1 MPNPITFNDFLL
13 KARGSLFDSRAI
25 IVDNVQKAQSVKR
38 GNLIFSS
45 GEKLNDATMAA
56 FKQALQQEYGV
67 FGIHAFDTIVGTRA
81 QLHKNLRAC
90 DIKAVQS
97 KMETLKLKRLCN
109 EIERQLETSPAV
121 MQLTD
126 EALDAVQRTVR
137 AQVEARADDVKQC
150 KTPEAISKL
159 VNNMIMQAIKNARTN
174 PNVTKVNAGDFRHLQ
189 QGEKQIAPNAP
200 MGLSQLD
207 TKATYSKTSTSVED
221 RVRRGWAGAGM
232 RVNFGHSSRPAIFEQ
247 LKTNGVEPG
256 FIFHNDWSRNDTRA
270 LMIDIHSDKTKNEI
284 DKIIKDILKYS
295 SDKSDKQKEE
305 IAKKSYLE
313 KGLLIGRVHRAGV
326 TFAAEYVLS
335 KELDKLAQNPQP
347 DTPLLNAIKKHF
359 GQDVQKTDFFPADGT
374 QPQGAQLAN
383 LQRLKKDCFVQLRDA
398 VMTYGKTAENDP
410 NAKLPVFRH
419 FTDRHILKL
428 DYNESDRVNTDG
440 PASAGQFRLPQR
452 VGIKGGS
459 IKGHFYRKFRLTTA
473 DKASVGAVS
482 EAFANDLTRI
492 LGVPAQELTI
502 VRGKYSD
509 GHPKIMLEAKFAEG
523 YKDLEKGFIKD
534 GRIKAD
540 VKVEPLGKYK
550 ALFLAL
556 ADRDAIGSHGQNKGV
571 VDGKF
576 FAIDPGHSL
585 EGNGRFL
592 NIKDNLSF
600 TDSGGGVFEKRF
612 RNYSVFD
619 DDTRFNKMQGV
630 LKLKDL
636 RDSGAVEKLF
646 NDYKKAFDPQE
657 LDISPAEKAIRE
669 EITTNL
675 TNMRNE
681 FLNQID
687 KILNVCDDQLKLYD
701 ALGANQD
708 TKALQEGAIETIENL
723 EKLTSPTTWKSEN
736 GEVELKHLSVIES
749 TRIPW
754 TAKKVNDRLVYTSQK
769 PIPQNM
775 QTNLRMKNAL
785 VPQSRIAFDPQGK
798 AIISVPLNKAKDFFD
813 SFSEKNV
820 IQLTHLQE
828 AADRERRAERRRR
841 TI

>member
-13 KARGSLFDSRAI
+13 KAQRTLFDSRAI

-38 GNLIFSS
+38 GNLIFSNS
-45 GEKLNDATMAA
+45 QSTNEATMKA
-56 FKQALQQEYGV
+56 FKNALQQEYGV

-81 QLHKNLRAC
+81 QLHKNLRAR

-97 KMETLKLKRLCN
+97 QLETLKMQRFGN

-121 MQLTD
+121 MQLTK
-126 EALDAVQRTVR
+126 EALEWVKLTVH
-137 AQVEARADDVKQC
+137 AQWEARANDVKKC

-159 VNNMIMQAIKNARTN
+159 VNTIIMMAIKNTSTN
-174 PNVTKVNAGDFRHLQ
+174 PDVPKVNAGDITPLQ

-207 TKATYSKTSTSVED
+207 TKTTYRKDSTSVED
-221 RVRRGWAGAGM
+221 HVRSGWAGAGM
-232 RVNFGHSSRPAIFEQ
+232 RVNFGKTSRPAIFEK

-270 LMIDIHSDKTKNEI
+270 LVIDIHSDEIKNEI

-295 SDKSDKQKEE
+295 SDKSDKEKEE

-326 TFAAEYVLS
+326 AFAAEYVLS

-347 DTPLLNAIKKHF
+347 DTPLLNAIKKQF
-359 GQDVQKTDFFPADGT
+359 GQDVQKTDFFPANGA

-398 VMTYGKTAENDP
+398 VMAYGKTAAATDP

-492 LGVPAQELTI
+492 LGVPAQELTL
-502 VRGKYSD
+502 VRGEYSD

-534 GRIKAD
+534 GRIKAN

-571 VDGKF
+571 VNGKF

-630 LKLKDL
+630 LKLRDL
-636 RDSGAVEKLF
+636 RDSGAVERLF
-646 NDYKKAFDPQE
+646 NDYKKAFNPQARG
-657 LDISPAEKAIRE
+657 ISPAEKAICE

-681 FLNQID
+681 FIAQID

-701 ALGANQD
+701 ALDANQD

-723 EKLTSPTTWKSEN
+723 EKFTSPTTWKSEN

-754 TAKKVNDRLVYTSQK
+754 TAKKVGDRLVYTSQK
-769 PIPQNM
+769 PIPQDRKF
-775 QTNLRMKNAL
+775 NLQAWTTT

-798 AIISVPLNKAKDFFD
+798 ATITVPLNKAKELFNA
-813 SFSEKNV
+813 FSEEEV
-820 IQLTHLQE
+820 IRLTHLEE
-828 AADRERRAERRRR
+828 AAERERRAEVEDN
-841 TI
+841 

>member
-1 MPNPITFNDFLL
+1 MPITFNDFL
-13 KARGSLFDSRAI
+13 
-25 IVDNVQKAQSVKR
+25 QKASSTRFGSRDIVVNDVKSAQR
-38 GNLIFSS
+38 VKHGNLIFSTS
-45 GEKLNDATMAA
+45 QKLNDATMAA
-56 FKQALQQEYGV
+56 FKEALQQEYGV
-67 FGIHAFDTIVGTRA
+67 FGLHAFDTIVGTRK
-81 QLHKNLRAC
+81 QLHKALRAC

-97 KMETLKLKRLCN
+97 QLETLKMQRFGN

-121 MQLTD
+121 MQLTK
-126 EALDAVQRTVR
+126 EALEWVKLTVR
-137 AQVEARADDVKQC
+137 AQWAARADDVKQC

-159 VNNMIMQAIKNARTN
+159 VNTIIMMAIKNTSTN
-174 PNVTKVNAGDFRHLQ
+174 PYVPKVNAGDIAPLQ

-207 TKATYSKTSTSVED
+207 TKTTYRKDSTSVED
-221 RVRRGWAGAGM
+221 HVRSGWAGAGM
-232 RVNFGHSSRPAIFEQ
+232 RVNFGKTSRPAIFEK

-270 LMIDIHSDKTKNEI
+270 LVIDIHSDEIKNEI

-295 SDKSDKQKEE
+295 SDKSDKEKEE
-305 IAKKSYLE
+305 IAQKSYLE
-313 KGLLIGRVHRAGV
+313 KGLLIGRGHRAGV

-359 GQDVQKTDFFPADGT
+359 GQDVQKTDFFPANGT

-383 LQRLKKDCFVQLRDA
+383 LQRLKKDCFVPLRDA
-398 VMTYGKTAENDP
+398 VMAYGKTAAATDP

-492 LGVPAQELTI
+492 LGVPAQELTL
-502 VRGKYSD
+502 VRGEYSD

-534 GRIKAD
+534 GRVIGN
-540 VKVEPLGKYK
+540 VEPLGKYK

-592 NIKDNLSF
+592 DIKDNLSF

-630 LKLKDL
+630 LKLRDL

-646 NDYKKAFDPQE
+646 NDYKKAFNPQARG
-657 LDISPAEKAIRE
+657 ISPAEKAIRE

-681 FLNQID
+681 FIAQID

-701 ALGANQD
+701 ALDANQD

-723 EKLTSPTTWKSEN
+723 EKFTSPTTWKSEN
-736 GEVELKHLSVIES
+736 GEVELKHLSIIES

-754 TAKKVNDRLVYTSQK
+754 TAKMVNNTLVYTSQK
-769 PIPQNM
+769 PIPQDRKF
-775 QTNLRMKNAL
+775 NLQAWTTT
-785 VPQSRIAFDPQGK
+785 VPQSRINFDPQGK
-798 AIISVPLNKAKDFFD
+798 ATITVPLNKAKDFFD
-813 SFSEKNV
+813 SFSEKKA
-820 IQLTHLQE
+820 IQFTHLQE
-828 AADRERRAERRRR
+828 AADRERREEEQD
-841 TI
+841 